1 MDTILIHGGVPLQGR
16 VQISGAKNATLP
28 LMAACLLTSQPIV
41 LKGVPQLA
49 DINTLA
55 NLLGELGVTINKSV
69 GLNDVNCMTLCARSV
84 NNTKAPYELVRKMRA
99 SILVLG
105 PLLARFGEA
114 VVSLPGGCAI
124 GSRPVD
130 IHLSGLESLGAT
142 IKLKNGYIRASAPN
156 GLKGTHYR
164 LNKPSVGAT
173 ENLLMAAVLANGNTI
188 LDNTAREP
196 EINDL
201 INCLCAMGAIIKG
214 KGTSCLQIYGQT
226 KLHGTTHS
234 VMADRIEAGT
244 YAIASAISDGSV
256 ELVGAEPTHLEA
268 PIQLLRNAGVK
279 VTPTKHGIRVEGAKQ
294 LKSVDVITQPY
305 PGFPTD
311 LQAQTMVLMSVANK
325 EALFREKVFENRFMH
340 VPELSR
346 MGANIKLND
355 GDAIVKGVKEL
366 KGAPVMATDLRAS
379 SCLVLAGLAARGST
393 KVSRVYHLDRG
404 YEKIEKKLAL
414 LGANIERVSTA

>member
-1 MDTILIHGGVPLQGR
+1 MDTILIRGGVPLQGT

-55 NLLGELGVTINKSV
+55 DLLSELGVTILKS
-69 GLNDVNCMTLCARSV
+69 NDSNETSSMTLCARSV
-84 NNTKAPYELVRKMRA
+84 NHTKAPYDLVRKMRA

-114 VVSLPGGCAI
+114 IVSLPGGCAI

-130 IHLSGLESLGAT
+130 IHLSGLESLGAR
-142 IKLKNGYIRASAPN
+142 IKLKDGYIRANAPN
-156 GLKGTHYR
+156 GLIGAHYR
-164 LNKPSVGAT
+164 LNTPSVGAT
-173 ENLLMAAVLANGNTI
+173 ENLLMAAVLAYGNTT
-188 LDNTAREP
+188 LENPAREP

-201 INCLCAMGAIIKG
+201 IRCLCNMGANIKG
-214 KGTSCLQIYGQT
+214 LGTSCLQIYGQT

-244 YAIASAISDGSV
+244 YAIASAITGGSV
-256 ELVGAEPTHLEA
+256 ELKGAQLAHLEA
-268 PIQLLRNAGVK
+268 PMKLLGNAGVEC
-279 VTPTKHGIRVEGAKQ
+279 TQTEHGIRVESTKY

-311 LQAQTMVLMSVANK
+311 LQAQTMVLMSLADK
-325 EALFREKVFENRFMH
+325 TAIFREKVFENRFMH
-340 VPELSR
+340 VPELAR
-346 MGANIKLND
+346 MGANIKLYD
-355 GDAIVKGVKEL
+355 GNAIVNGVKEL
-366 KGAPVMATDLRAS
+366 KGAQVMATDLRAS
-379 SCLVLAGLAARGST
+379 SCLILAGLAAKGST

-414 LGANIERVSTA
+414 LGANIERISTA